1 MRCPGFGAA
10 AGGRLLCLCC
20 AGMIWVGCF
29 FVVYVLLFDVGG
41 VLGFGC
47 FVFVLGRFS

>member
-1 MRCPGFGAA
+1 MRLPADV
-10 AGGRLLCLCC
+10 CC
-20 AGMIWVGCF
+20 ASVVLVCFGLGVF
-29 FVVYVLLFDVGG
+29 FVVYNLLFDVGG